1 MAFPLYINSTVDN
14 YYIKRSSNT
23 DVVQASHFP
32 VSASSNLYFTNLP
45 DPIYY
50 ITSSVTQSIAQP
62 LPGTTT
68 VFLSTVKNFRNTQV
82 HSPFYLLGTR
92 TAVAASGPTID
103 YGTNSATKAINIA
116 IASTATALTRG
127 IGGTG
132 DGLFRSV
139 AAGLAVAN
147 TTYPTTIQGV
157 TYNDSVLFPTNVTD
171 FFIGLASENTDRVT
185 INSGSIYL
193 NRFIGYSSSLA
204 PVTSSRPLN
213 ISGSSIAQIPAGNLI
228 SSSVLFDTASLWQ
241 SQSLATDV
249 ANTSNTAYVTVF
261 TTTGLTNGKRYL
273 ANLYLIGRSA
283 AAATGFRMRVITGSN
298 YLGSLFTPTSTT
310 AYAIQNSADGNN
322 ITSITAGTWPTLNT
336 NFLVYGE
343 YSFVKTA
350 AGDPQVQILSET
362 GGTAVTAGSGSV
374 LFYRVIE

>member
-1 MAFPLYINSTVDN
+1 
-14 YYIKRSSNT
+14 
-23 DVVQASHFP
+23 
-32 VSASSNLYFTNLP
+32 
-45 DPIYY
+45 
-50 ITSSVTQSIAQP
+50 
-62 LPGTTT
+62 
-68 VFLSTVKNFRNTQV
+68 
-82 HSPFYLLGTR
+82 
-92 TAVAASGPTID
+92 
-103 YGTNSATKAINIA
+103 
-116 IASTATALTRG
+116 
-127 IGGTG
+127 
-132 DGLFRSV
+132 
-139 AAGLAVAN
+139 
-147 TTYPTTIQGV
+147 
-157 TYNDSVLFPTNVTD
+157 
-171 FFIGLASENTDRVT
+171 
-185 INSGSIYL
+185 
-193 NRFIGYSSSLA
+193 
-204 PVTSSRPLN
+204 
-213 ISGSSIAQIPAGNLI
+213 
-228 SSSVLFDTASLWQ
+228 LWQ